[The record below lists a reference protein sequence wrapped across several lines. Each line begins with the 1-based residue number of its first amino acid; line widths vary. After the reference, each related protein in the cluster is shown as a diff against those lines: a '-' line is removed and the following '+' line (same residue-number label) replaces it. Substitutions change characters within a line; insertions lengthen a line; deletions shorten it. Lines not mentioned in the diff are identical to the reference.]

1 VTANDVRR
9 LFDYNY
15 WARDRQLKAVAAI
28 PTTELTRPLGG
39 SFPSLRDHLVHI
51 MEVESLWYQRFQGA
65 ARPSM
70 RRATEFPDVTAIAA
84 RWAEV
89 EGELRP
95 FVARLQDADLER
107 VITGRFTSGASFSIP
122 LGDLLQHVV
131 NHGSYHRGQVTTLIR
146 QLGYTPVAVDWT
158 VFVSGN
164 G

>member
-1 VTANDVRR
+1 MTANEVRR

-28 PTTELTRPLGG
+28 PTPELSRPLGG
-39 SFPSLRDHLVHI
+39 SFPSLLHHLVHI
-51 MEVESLWYQRFQGA
+51 MEVESLWLQRFNGV
-65 ARPSM
+65 ARPVM
-70 RRATEFPDVTAIAA
+70 HRAAEFPDVTAIAA

-89 EGELRP
+89 EGEVRP
-95 FVARLQDADLER
+95 FVNRLDDGDLER
-107 VITGRFTSGASFSIP
+107 VVNGHFTSGASFAIP
-122 LGDLLQHVV
+122 LGDLLIHVV

-146 QLGYTPVAVDWT
+146 QLGFTPAPVDWT

>member
-1 VTANDVRR
+1 MNAQDAHR

-15 WARDRQLKAVAAI
+15 WARDRQLKAVATI
-28 PTTELTRPLGG
+28 PTPELSRPLGG
-39 SFPSLRDHLVHI
+39 SFPSLLHHLVHI
-51 MEVESLWYQRFQGA
+51 MEIESLWLQRFQGV

-70 RRATEFPDVTAIAA
+70 RRAAEFPDVTAIAT

-95 FVARLQDADLER
+95 YVNRLVDADLER
-107 VITGRFTSGASFSIP
+107 VVNGRFTSGASFAIP
-122 LGDLLQHVV
+122 LGDLLIHVV

-146 QLGYTPVAVDWT
+146 QLGFTPAPVDFT